1 MFRSTSGTRRVLLVL
16 CALLLSLVFVLPKQ
30 SRTLLQ
36 AIGKPLAD
44 IVAFPL
50 DVLSSADRHVGAI
63 WDRYVALRKVHEENR
78 QLRREIEFLRGQA
91 TDLRE
96 MAAANQRLGELL
108 RFQASAPVQTVA
120 ARVIGRDATN
130 WYHGVVLDKGERDGI
145 QVEMGVMTLT
155 GAVGRVVKTRAASSV
170 VLLITD
176 PNNAVTSLIQR
187 TRDEGII
194 EGTFGG
200 TVRMKYIPLLSTVR
214 VGDPVVTSGLTGG
227 FPKGVPVGTITNIQ
241 KDEGELFQTA
251 DVQPE
256 VDFTKLEE
264 VLVVT
269 VPRRVGEPSAASPAE
284 KKKP

>member
-1 MFRSTSGTRRVLLVL
+1 MFRSTSATRRVLLAF
-16 CALLLSLVFVLPKQ
+16 CALVLSLVFVLPKQ
-30 SRTLLQ
+30 SRMLFH

-44 IVAFPL
+44 VVALPL
-50 DVLSSADRHVGAI
+50 ELLSSGDRRVGAV
-63 WDRYVALRKVHEENR
+63 WDRYLALQKVHEENL

-91 TDLRE
+91 ADLRE

-108 RFQASAPVQTVA
+108 RFQASTPAQTVA
-120 ARVIGRDATN
+120 ARVIGRDASN

-145 QVEMGVMTLT
+145 QVEMGVVTLT
-155 GAVGRVVKTRAASSV
+155 GAVGRVVKTSASSSV

-176 PNNAVTSLIQR
+176 PNNAVTGLIQR

-194 EGTFGG
+194 EGTFAG

-214 VGDPVVTSGLTGG
+214 VGDPVVTSGLTGR

-251 DVQPE
+251 DVQPD

-269 VPRRVGEPSAASPAE
+269 VPRHVDEPVATLPAE

>member
-1 MFRSTSGTRRVLLVL
+1 MFRSTSGTRRVLLAL
-16 CALLLSLVFVLPKQ
+16 CALLFSLVFVLPKQ

-36 AIGKPLAD
+36 TIGKPLAD
-44 IVAFPL
+44 IVALPL
-50 DVLSSADRHVGAI
+50 DLLSSTDRRIGTA
-63 WDRYVALRKVHEENR
+63 WDRYVALRKVQEENL

-91 TDLRE
+91 ADLRE

-108 RFQASAPVQTVA
+108 RFQSGTSAQTVA
-120 ARVIGRDATN
+120 ARVVGRDATN
-130 WYHGVVLDKGERDGI
+130 WYHGVLLDKGERDGI
-145 QVEMGVMTLT
+145 QAEMGVITLT
-155 GAVGRVVKTRAASSV
+155 GAVGRVVKTSASSSV

-176 PNNAVTSLIQR
+176 PNTAVTGLIQR

-194 EGTFGG
+194 EGTFEGA
-200 TVRMKYIPLLSTVR
+200 VRMKYIPLLSTVR
-214 VGDPVVTSGLTGG
+214 VGDPVVTSGLTGR

-269 VPRRVGEPSAASPAE
+269 APRQVDEPAAIPPSE

>member
-30 SRTLLQ
+30 SHTLLQ

-44 IVAFPL
+44 LVALPL
-50 DVLSSADRHVGAI
+50 ELLSSTDRRAGAI
-63 WDRYVALRKVHEENR
+63 WNRYVALWTVQEENE
-78 QLRREIEFLRGQA
+78 QLRREIEFLRGQTA
-91 TDLRE
+91 DLRE
-96 MAAANQRLGELL
+96 MAAANRRLTELL
-108 RFQASAPVQTVA
+108 RFQAHAPSVTVG

-130 WYHGVVLDKGERDGI
+130 WYRGVVLDKGEQDG
-145 QVEMGVMTLT
+145 VRTEMGVVTLA
-155 GAVGRVVKTRAASSV
+155 GAVGRVVKTRTSSSV

-194 EGTFGG
+194 EGTFEGQ
-200 TVRMKYIPLLSTVR
+200 VRMKYIPLLSTVR

-227 FPKGVPVGTITNIQ
+227 FPKGVPVGTITSIH
-241 KDEGELFQTA
+241 KDESGLFQTA
-251 DVQPE
+251 DVRPE
-256 VDFTKLEE
+256 VDFTKVEE

-269 VPRRVGEPSAASPAE
+269 APRSTEEPPPAPPAE
-284 KKKP
+284 KSKP

>member
-1 MFRSTSGTRRVLLVL
+1 MFRSTSGTRRVVLAL
-16 CALLLSLVFVLPKQ
+16 CALLFSLVLVLPKQ

-36 AIGKPLAD
+36 TIGKPLAD
-44 IVAFPL
+44 IVALPL
-50 DVLSSADRHVGAI
+50 ELLSATDRRFGAV
-63 WDRYVALRKVHEENR
+63 WDRYVALRKVQEENE

-91 TDLRE
+91 ADLRE
-96 MAAANQRLGELL
+96 MAAANQRLAGLL
-108 RFQASAPVQTVA
+108 RFQEQSPSRTVA

-130 WYHGVVLDKGERDGI
+130 WYQGVVLDKGEDDGV
-145 QVEMGVMTLT
+145 QAEMGVVTLS
-155 GAVGRVVKTRAASSV
+155 GAVGRVVKTRASSCV

-194 EGTFGG
+194 EGTFDGKA
-200 TVRMKYIPLLSTVR
+200 RMKYIPLLSTVR

-227 FPKGVPVGTITNIQ
+227 FPKGVPVGTIMSIQ
-241 KDEGELFQTA
+241 KDEGGLFQTA
-251 DVQPE
+251 EVQPE

-269 VPRRVGEPSAASPAE
+269 VPRDTEEPPAAHPAE
-284 KKKP
+284 TNKP

>member
-1 MFRSTSGTRRVLLVL
+1 MFRSTSGTRRVLLAL
-16 CALLLSLVFVLPKQ
+16 CALLVSLVFVLPKQ

-44 IVAFPL
+44 IVTLPL
-50 DVLSSADRHVGAI
+50 DLLSSADRNAGEI
-63 WDRYVALRKVHEENR
+63 WARYVALRNVHEENR
-78 QLRREIEFLRGQA
+78 QLRREIEFLRDQA
-91 TDLRE
+91 ADLRE
-96 MAAANQRLGELL
+96 MAAANQRFGELL
-108 RFQASAPVQTVA
+108 RFQANEPAQTVA

-145 QVEMGVMTLT
+145 QVEMGVMTMT
-155 GAVGRVVKTRAASSV
+155 GAVGRVVKTRASSSV

-194 EGTFGG
+194 EGTFAG

-251 DVQPE
+251 DLQPE

-269 VPRRVGEPSAASPAE
+269 VPRRVEEPPASPVE

>member
-1 MFRSTSGTRRVLLVL
+1 MFRSTSGTRRVVLAL
-16 CALLLSLVFVLPKQ
+16 CALLFSLVLVLPKQ

-36 AIGKPLAD
+36 TIGKPLAD
-44 IVAFPL
+44 IVALPL
-50 DVLSSADRHVGAI
+50 ELLSSTDRRFGAV
-63 WDRYVALRKVHEENR
+63 WDRYVALRKVQEENE

-91 TDLRE
+91 ADLRE
-96 MAAANQRLGELL
+96 MAAANQRLTGLL
-108 RFQASAPVQTVA
+108 RFQEQSPSRTVA

-130 WYHGVVLDKGERDGI
+130 WYQGVVLDKGEDDGV
-145 QVEMGVMTLT
+145 QAEMGVVTLS
-155 GAVGRVVKTRAASSV
+155 GAVGRVVKTRASSSV

-194 EGTFGG
+194 EGTFDRKA
-200 TVRMKYIPLLSTVR
+200 RMKYIPLLSTVR

-227 FPKGVPVGTITNIQ
+227 FPKGVPVGTIMSIQ
-241 KDEGELFQTA
+241 KDEGGLFQTA
-251 DVQPE
+251 EVQPE

-269 VPRRVGEPSAASPAE
+269 VPRDTEEPPAAHPAE
-284 KKKP
+284 SNKP

>member
-1 MFRSTSGTRRVLLVL
+1 VVLAL

-44 IVAFPL
+44 LVAIPL
-50 DVLSSADRHVGAI
+50 ELLSSADRRVETV
-63 WDRYVALRKVHEENR
+63 WDRYVALRKVREENE

-91 TDLRE
+91 ADLRE
-96 MAAANQRLGELL
+96 MAAANQRLAELL
-108 RFQASAPVQTVA
+108 RFRTNSPSPTVA
-120 ARVIGRDATN
+120 ARVVGRDATN
-130 WYHGVVLDKGERDGI
+130 WYHGVVLDKGEQDGI
-145 QVEMGVMTLT
+145 QTEMGVVTLG
-155 GAVGRVVKTRAASSV
+155 GAVGRVVKTRASSSM

-194 EGTFGG
+194 EGTFEGK
-200 TVRMKYIPLLSTVR
+200 TRMKYIPLLSTVR

-227 FPKGVPVGTITNIQ
+227 FPKGVPVGTITSIH
-241 KDEGELFQTA
+241 KDEGGLFQTA
-251 DVQPE
+251 EVQPE

-269 VPRRVGEPSAASPAE
+269 VPRSLDQPPAAAPSE